1 MSVANFPSNVITY
14 IAGAA
19 APTLVPPT
27 PLNSPAGTSLVIL
40 KRGDATEIVFILPAG
55 LYDMNANLTLN
66 IADIETAVQQ
76 IELQIVSLN
85 AVGVVQLLFA
95 SSTFNATR
103 NPPNATFAA
112 VANVDYHL
120 QCSHN
125 NINVV
130 AGQRY
135 GIRCLINGNPVG
147 GSTISDATFAVSK
160 VGDAFPFPF
169 VFVV

>member
-1 MSVANFPSNVITY
+1 MSVQNFPSNVITY
-14 IAGAA
+14 LAGAA
-19 APTLVPPT
+19 INTLVPAT

-40 KRGDATEIVFILPAG
+40 KRGDASEIVFILPAG
-55 LYDMNANLTLN
+55 LYDMHANLTLN
-66 IADIETAVQQ
+66 IANIETAVQQ

-85 AVGVVQLLFA
+85 AGGVVQNLFA

-112 VANVDYHL
+112 VANVAYHL
-120 QCSHN
+120 QCEHS

-130 AGQRY
+130 AGQIY

-160 VGDAFPFPF
+160 VGNPYPFPF